1 MRGHERKSTIPLEQF
16 ESEAARLAELTF
28 RERDVSIL
36 VAEGLSNK
44 QIGDELFI
52 SAVTVRHHLSSV
64 FRKVDISS
72 RFELIVLCYRH
83 GLVVPATVA
92 PVREVVRVAAAP
104 ASNKTQTQS
113 PTPLPG

>member
-16 ESEAARLAELTF
+16 ESEAVRMADLTF

-36 VAEGLSNK
+36 VADGLSNK

-64 FRKVDISS
+64 FRKLHISS

-92 PVREVVRVAAAP
+92 PVREVTRAAA
-104 ASNKTQTQS
+104 ASARPNGTH
-113 PTPLPG
+113 PRTPLPG